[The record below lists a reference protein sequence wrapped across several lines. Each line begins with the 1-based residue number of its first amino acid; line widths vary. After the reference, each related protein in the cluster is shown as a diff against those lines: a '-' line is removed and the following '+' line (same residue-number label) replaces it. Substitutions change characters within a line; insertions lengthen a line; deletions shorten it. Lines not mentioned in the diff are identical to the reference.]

1 MTGVQ
6 TCALPI
12 YNHHVKQNGL
22 DKKYELINNGEK
34 IKYIH
39 LMTPNPINENVIGF
53 MDVLPKELGLHKYI
67 DFDTQFQKTLL
78 DPLDAVLDAIGWK
91 NEKVASL
98 EDFFS

>member
-1 MTGVQ
+1 
-6 TCALPI
+6 
-12 YNHHVKQNGL
+12 
-22 DKKYELINNGEK
+22 
-34 IKYIH
+34 
-39 LMTPNPINENVIGF
+39 MTPNPINENVIGF